1 MTIDHKDVYEKAIA
15 FLARREHTAF
25 ELTQKLA
32 KRGFDARAIQAV
44 VLRLEE
50 QGYLSLDR
58 FLGEFLNER
67 LGRCVGPLKITSQL
81 RSRGV
86 SDFEIQ
92 QAVKKRDPDWIE
104 LAKTALLRKNILIRD
119 ECFQLPGSIEEWK
132 TAHKTLKNLGYP
144 DSIIL
149 NVIGPPPF

>member
-1 MTIDHKDVYEKAIA
+1 MTNDHKDVYEKAIA

-67 LGRCVGPLKITSQL
+67 LSRCVGPLKIMSQL

-86 SDFEIQ
+86 PDFEIQ
-92 QAVKKRDPDWIE
+92 KAVKKRDPDWFE

-132 TAHKTLKNLGYP
+132 TAHKTLKNQGYP